1 MEERLK
7 GKEEELAAN
16 IKKAMSLDEGKTL
29 KVCDEQGVHLLDHEV
44 PEKTT
49 EPLTR

>member
-7 GKEEELAAN
+7 EKENKLAAN
-16 IKKAMSLDEGKTL
+16 IKKAMSLDKGKTL
-29 KVCDEQGVHLLDHEV
+29 QVCEEQGVHLLDHEV

-49 EPLTR
+49 EQLTR